1 MKFPSMPNI
10 RAHIMPY
17 FARLLSSD
25 ALRNGKLVLAQTKAK
40 LKGEWPVVEVYLHP
54 KDPYSW
60 LLLQVLPT
68 LEERYHLRCRL
79 YWFDTL
85 QTDMFPEPELLR
97 QYGLRDCHWLA
108 NIYSLQRPPE
118 LLLERVQWTEL
129 SAKLH
134 SIANDH
140 DDILDDIVKKSM
152 ALIQRQQSP
161 TETDN
166 GTKMTSIAGITGY
179 DIAKLIQNAQKQEKQ
194 GHYAP
199 GTCYFAGEWYWG
211 LDRLY
216 HLEQR
221 LNQLNLNRTQPKI
234 QFKQHLAV
242 PETQK
247 GLDHTQKKLTLYWSA
262 RSPYSYLALLKCD
275 ALAKRYRF
283 QLDVKPVMP
292 MMMRNMPVPEAKK
305 MAIFHDTKREAKAAG
320 IDYGYVADPLG
331 HAVIRCYSLLKFAR
345 QYNAYMPFLVSF
357 AKAVNA
363 EGILAQTDKGLK
375 IIVERAGLDWSLARQ
390 QLLSEENSNQNWQ
403 HQGWYKEVDN
413 NLQEMQA
420 QGVWGVPS
428 MVFENQVV
436 WGQDR
441 IPCIL
446 SKLLNS

>member
-1 MKFPSMPNI
+1 M
-10 RAHIMPY
+10 
-17 FARLLSSD
+17 
-25 ALRNGKLVLAQTKAK
+25 
-40 LKGEWPVVEVYLHP
+40 
-54 KDPYSW
+54 
-60 LLLQVLPT
+60 
-68 LEERYHLRCRL
+68 
-79 YWFDTL
+79 
-85 QTDMFPEPELLR
+85 
-97 QYGLRDCHWLA
+97 
-108 NIYSLQRPPE
+108 
-118 LLLERVQWTEL
+118 
-129 SAKLH
+129 
-134 SIANDH
+134 
-140 DDILDDIVKKSM
+140 
-152 ALIQRQQSP
+152 
-161 TETDN
+161 
-166 GTKMTSIAGITGY
+166 
-179 DIAKLIQNAQKQEKQ
+179 
-194 GHYAP
+194 
-199 GTCYFAGEWYWG
+199 
-211 LDRLY
+211 
-216 HLEQR
+216 
-221 LNQLNLNRTQPKI
+221 
-234 QFKQHLAV
+234 
-242 PETQK
+242 
-247 GLDHTQKKLTLYWSA
+247 
-262 RSPYSYLALLKCD
+262 
-275 ALAKRYRF
+275 AKRYRF